1 MAKNY
6 VDTFNRQNQTMIE
19 FHALPEMN
27 YAFQIDQ
34 PMINGEYFFKFVDF
48 YNNILE
54 KQGFYSDEASP
65 VQTPSFR
72 YSQKQRTRSILDLFN
87 LYIKHQCYMPLIN
100 FQTVN
105 IA

>member
-34 PMINGEYFFKFVDF
+34 PMINGEYFFKFVCWF
-48 YNNILE
+48 L
-54 KQGFYSDEASP
+54 
-65 VQTPSFR
+65 
-72 YSQKQRTRSILDLFN
+72 
-87 LYIKHQCYMPLIN
+87 
-100 FQTVN
+100 
-105 IA
+105 